1 MHGAPWG
8 SWAQLRQM
16 CSSRCGVS
24 SLWLLLWEI
33 FLGAVAQEPSECVCC
48 CQVRTRTRSGE
59 PQGSGAE
66 GALKTST
73 EDCQLSLSQ
82 SARRLWFSCHWT
94 REPRSLWAAPFPWMF
109 YILCIQ
115 IHTWNSSFLP
125 QKNQVVSHKTQV
137 VQAMIM
143 QEILIISAFLL
154 ISSWLLQSHEHRCL

>member
-1 MHGAPWG
+1 MSTAKTDVQQQMWCQQPLTPPLGDFLG
-8 SWAQLRQM
+8 S
-16 CSSRCGVS
+16 SGTGT
-24 SLWLLLWEI
+24 LWVCLLLPGEDKDK
-33 FLGAVAQEPSECVCC
+33 
-48 CQVRTRTRSGE
+48 VRGTT
-59 PQGSGAE
+59 GSGAE

-109 YILCIQ
+109 YILCIR